1 MKILKRLL
9 PIISCIILIAI
20 DQATKLLAVKHLKD
34 KDAYKLIKNVLHFEY
49 TTNTGAAWGSFSG
62 KISMFL
68 VITIIVCLLIIF
80 VYIKTPSEKKYRLF
94 KISLVMMLAGAIGNM
109 IDRVL
114 NGYVHDFI
122 YFVPIDFP
130 IFNIAD
136 SYIVV
141 STILIAILVMFVFK
155 DDDFDYLFKKKGKQ

>member
-1 MKILKRLL
+1 
-9 PIISCIILIAI
+9 
-20 DQATKLLAVKHLKD
+20 
-34 KDAYKLIKNVLHFEY
+34 
-49 TTNTGAAWGSFSG
+49 
-62 KISMFL
+62 
-68 VITIIVCLLIIF
+68 
-80 VYIKTPSEKKYRLF
+80 
-94 KISLVMMLAGAIGNM
+94 MMLAGAIGNM

-155 DDDFDYLFKKKGKQ
+155 DDDFDYLFKKKENNND